1 MEELRLQVEVAVAA
15 EISERLVG
23 LQFALKPLDGE
34 TELERTSDPWKPFR
48 LVTVTAESAVVPVGK
63 VTVDGLAE
71 TAKSSIVTEM
81 VVE

>member
-1 MEELRLQVEVAVAA
+1 MEELRLQVEVAVPA

-23 LQFALKPLDGE
+23 LQFALNPLDGV

-48 LVTVTAESAVVPVGK
+48 LVTVTVEFAVVPVGN
-63 VTVDGLAE
+63 VTIDGLAE

-81 VVE
+81 GVE